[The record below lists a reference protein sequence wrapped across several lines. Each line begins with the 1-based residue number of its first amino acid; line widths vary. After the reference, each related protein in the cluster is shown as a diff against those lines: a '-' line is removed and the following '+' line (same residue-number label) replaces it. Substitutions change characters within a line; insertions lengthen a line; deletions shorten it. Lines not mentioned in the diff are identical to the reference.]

1 MRRAVLLLPWLL
13 LATGCGSSLG
23 GGPTPL
29 PTVVLDVG
37 GSRSTPGP
45 TFGGA
50 TASGVV
56 VSAREAN
63 LAFVQGGLVQAIHVA
78 IGDSVQVG
86 DALLELDSTAAQ
98 LELDRAQRILREM
111 TSPAAIAAADQAVA
125 SAMEAQDKAQ
135 KKVVSLSYPRAT
147 EAFIDNLAAQITLA
161 RKELADASRNFNHYE
176 DLPKNDPDRARAEL
190 RYTNAQINLNKLT
203 GNYNWYTGQ
212 PSEIDVAL
220 TQANLDAAVAAV
232 QEAQWYAAALR
243 GETVPAEASGTMLA
257 ALQSAKDAVSAAE
270 AGLEATRIVSP
281 VDGVVGSVEIHPGEY
296 ARPGQAVV
304 LVTDL
309 SHLQVETTDL
319 SELDLPKVAVGQPV
333 MVDVEALGAQATG
346 HVAAI
351 APTSQTLGGDVVYQ
365 VIVALDEVPASLR
378 PGMSVTVAFGS
389 LP

>member
-1 MRRAVLLLPWLL
+1 MRHTLVLLPWLL
-13 LATGCGSSLG
+13 LAAGCGSSLG

-37 GSRSTPGP
+37 GSPSTPGP
-45 TFGGA
+45 TFGQT
-50 TASGVV
+50 TASGIVA
-56 VSAREAN
+56 SAHEAQ
-63 LAFVQGGLVQAIHVA
+63 LAFDQGGLIQAVHVA
-78 IGDSVQVG
+78 LGDSVGAG
-86 DALLELDSTAAQ
+86 DVLVELDSSSAQ
-98 LELDRAQRILREM
+98 LELDRAQRVLREM
-111 TSPAAIAAADQAVA
+111 TSPAAVAAADQAVA

-161 RKELADASRNFNHYE
+161 RKELAGASRDFNNLQ
-176 DLPKNDPDRARAEL
+176 DLPKNDTDRAKAQL
-190 RYTNAQINLNKLT
+190 RYTNAQMNLNKLT

-232 QEAQWYAAALR
+232 QEAQWYTAALR
-243 GETVPAEASGTMLA
+243 GEPIPAEASGTILA

-270 AGLEATRIVSP
+270 AGLKATRIVSP
-281 VDGVVGSVEIHPGEY
+281 VDGVIGSVDIHPGEY
-296 ARPGQAVV
+296 ALPGQTVI

-319 SELDLPKVAVGQPV
+319 SELDLSKVAVGQPV
-333 MVDVEALGAQATG
+333 MVDVEALGAQAPG
-346 HVAAI
+346 RVAAI

-365 VIVALDEVPASLR
+365 VIVALDEIPTGLR
-378 PGMSVTVAFGS
+378 PGMSVTVAFGA

>member
-1 MRRAVLLLPWLL
+1 MRRTLLLLPWLL
-13 LATGCGSSLG
+13 LAAGCGSIG
-23 GGPTPL
+23 GAPTPL

-37 GSRSTPGP
+37 GSLATPGP

-56 VSAREAN
+56 GSAHEAN
-63 LAFVQGGLVQAIHVA
+63 LAFDQGGLVQAVHVA
-78 IGDSVQVG
+78 LGDSVGTG
-86 DALLELDSTAAQ
+86 DVLVELDSTSAQ
-98 LELDRAQRILREM
+98 LELDRAQRVLREM

-125 SAMEAQDKAQ
+125 SAKEAQDKAQ

-147 EAFIDNLAAQITLA
+147 DAFIDNLSAQITLA
-161 RKELADASRNFNHYE
+161 RKELADASREFNHYK
-176 DLPKNDPDRARAEL
+176 DLPSNDTDRARAEL

-232 QEAQWYAAALR
+232 QEAGWYAAALR
-243 GETVPAEASGTMLA
+243 GEPIPAEASGAKLVE
-257 ALQSAKDAVSAAE
+257 LQGAKDAVVAAE
-270 AGLEATRIVSP
+270 ARLEATRIVSP
-281 VDGVVGSVEIHPGEY
+281 VDGVIGSVDIHLGEY
-296 ARPGQAVV
+296 TTPGQTVV

-319 SELDLPKVAVGQPV
+319 SELDLPKVAVGQAV
-333 MVDVEALGAQATG
+333 MVDVEAIGAQAPG
-346 HVAAI
+346 HVIAI

-365 VIVALDEVPASLR
+365 VIVALDEIPAGLR
-378 PGMSVTVAFGS
+378 PGMSVTVAFGA